1 MAQEEQVTT
10 LKDALDDGLED
21 WERQAI
27 QKGKAAAEAEGQIN
41 AEHALNAEDKLLK
54 ENQALK
60 EQTAAKVEHSSSV
73 YCQEIFMIDL
83 KM

>member
-27 QKGKAAAEAEGQIN
+27 QKGKAAAACRHPEAN
-41 AEHALNAEDKLLK
+41 R
-54 ENQALK
+54 
-60 EQTAAKVEHSSSV
+60 SSR
-73 YCQEIFMIDL
+73 
-83 KM
+83 